1 MSSDRP
7 NPDELL
13 ARVQAE
19 EVAARR
25 GKLKIFFGYA
35 AGVGKTYAMLEAA
48 RREREVVI
56 YVRETAGPVTLRY
69 GQDTDLGRHER
80 SELVAQWVADRDQM
94 AGLGTDTLPN
104 ALGMFA
110 PLIGSQRTVGA
121 VGVRPK
127 DTQRLFDPDQQ
138 HLLETC
144 ASMIALSCERDV
156 SVLEA
161 HEARLRVETE
171 QLRNSLLSSVSHD
184 LRTPLATIADV
195 SSSLLEPGAEH
206 DDAARRELLQSLFE
220 ETRRLSRL
228 VDNLLDMSRLQS
240 GATVL
245 NRQWHVLEEI
255 IGSATVRLRR
265 ELAHHR
271 LGVDL
276 PADLPL
282 LFLDGVLLEQ
292 VFVNLLENAVRYTPA
307 GSQIEVS
314 ARQEGRRVETRVADN
329 GPGLPPGSESQVFEK
344 FYRAAT
350 TTADGR
356 RGVGLGLSICQGIVQ
371 AHGGS
376 TSARNRAGGGAEFV
390 LSLPCEKPPPRVILD
405 EVPAKGGV

>member
-1 MSSDRP
+1 
-7 NPDELL
+7 
-13 ARVQAE
+13 
-19 EVAARR
+19 
-25 GKLKIFFGYA
+25 
-35 AGVGKTYAMLEAA
+35 
-48 RREREVVI
+48 
-56 YVRETAGPVTLRY
+56 
-69 GQDTDLGRHER
+69 
-80 SELVAQWVADRDQM
+80 LVAQWVADRDQM

-292 VFVNLLENAVRYTPA
+292 VFVNLL
-307 GSQIEVS
+307 
-314 ARQEGRRVETRVADN
+314 
-329 GPGLPPGSESQVFEK
+329 
-344 FYRAAT
+344 
-350 TTADGR
+350 
-356 RGVGLGLSICQGIVQ
+356 
-371 AHGGS
+371 
-376 TSARNRAGGGAEFV
+376 
-390 LSLPCEKPPPRVILD
+390 
-405 EVPAKGGV
+405 